1 MNSATTP
8 KEVLGGPDGKA
19 RCQCGKLRY
28 PRYKLCPKCYYDQ
41 KNNHPEAAQGQ
52 HQRESQS
59 TPQPS
64 TRKVVNLNASESPQ
78 RLTPEDLKK
87 LSTAELLQLRPSPR
101 MPLPDR
107 GERIR
112 FLERLYG
119 KNFKGKEIRYM
130 KNSQLYAISQ
140 QAGYR
145 K

>member
-1 MNSATTP
+1 MNRTTTP
-8 KEVLGGPDGKA
+8 KEILGGPDGKA
-19 RCQCGKLRY
+19 RCQCGRLRY
-28 PRYKLCPKCYYDQ
+28 PRYKLCPRCYYDR
-41 KNNHPEAAQGQ
+41 KDSGPEEAQE
-52 HQRESQS
+52 HLQRENRSTSQPLARGGNS
-59 TPQPS
+59 
-64 TRKVVNLNASESPQ
+64 NASETPQ
-78 RLTPEDLKK
+78 RLTPEALKN

-119 KNFKGKEIRYM
+119 QNFRGKEIRYM